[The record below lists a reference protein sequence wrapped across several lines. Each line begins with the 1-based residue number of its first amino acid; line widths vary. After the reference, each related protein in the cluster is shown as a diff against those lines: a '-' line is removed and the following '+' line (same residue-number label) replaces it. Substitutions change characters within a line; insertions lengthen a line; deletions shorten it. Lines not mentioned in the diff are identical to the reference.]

1 MAETLEAPA
10 GSVAVDCVVFSKD
23 RAMQLDA
30 CLRSIERHAPYEGPV
45 TVVYRA
51 TSPAFAEGYRSLELA
66 ERVRLVAQGDFRD
79 DVLRAIGGASDHV
92 VFHTDDDVFF
102 RAPRAAPVLPV
113 GFAAFSLR
121 LGLNTTHCYPLG
133 RDQAVPPARPDGL
146 LLAWDWARG
155 DGDFAYPMSLDGH
168 VLAKQL
174 LRRMLRR
181 ARFSNPNELEAE
193 LHVRRHLAPR
203 LMLAFR
209 ESCVVG
215 IPANVVSETH
225 RNRAGED
232 PGESPEA
239 LNERFLAGERID
251 LDAMDF
257 SHVAGAHEPMPY
269 VFAGSAPSL
278 GPSSGERP

>member
-1 MAETLEAPA
+1 
-10 GSVAVDCVVFSKD
+10 
-23 RAMQLDA
+23 
-30 CLRSIERHAPYEGPV
+30 
-45 TVVYRA
+45 VYRA
-51 TSPAFAEGYRSLELA
+51 PSPAFDEGYRSLEVA

-79 DVLRAIGGASDHV
+79 DVLRAIGGGSDHV

-102 RAPRAAPVLPV
+102 RAPQAAPDLPD

-133 RDQAVPPARPDGL
+133 RDQAVPRATPDGP
-146 LLAWDWARG
+146 LLAWDWTGA

-181 ARFSNPNELEAE
+181 ASFSNPNELEGE
-193 LHVRRHLAPR
+193 LHLRRHLAPR

-225 RNRAGED
+225 RNRAGKD
-232 PGESPEA
+232 PGESPEQ
-239 LNERFLAGERID
+239 LNERFLGGERID
-251 LDAMDF
+251 IDAMDF
-257 SHVAGAHEPMPY
+257 SGVSGAHEPLPL
-269 VFAGSAPSL
+269 VFAAGQ
-278 GPSSGERP
+278 R